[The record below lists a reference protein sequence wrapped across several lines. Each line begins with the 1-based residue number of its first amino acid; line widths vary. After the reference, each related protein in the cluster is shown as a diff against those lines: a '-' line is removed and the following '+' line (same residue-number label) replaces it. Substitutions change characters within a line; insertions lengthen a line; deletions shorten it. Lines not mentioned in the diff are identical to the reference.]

1 MSVGTLIKALVK
13 HKTGNIQ
20 APEFRMLKIKHLKRG
35 EKLPKD
41 FLNRANRLKAGEK
54 LPKGYGQK
62 PKANTKRQ
70 EEIAREKAAKTG
82 SKIMKKIQVEEKLKG
97 L

>member
-54 LPKGYGQK
+54 LSKCHS
-62 PKANTKRQ
+62 NTTQ
-70 EEIAREKAAKTG
+70 SSEKDTTR
-82 SKIMKKIQVEEKLKG
+82 
-97 L
+97 